1 MAGNRQNPICDTY
14 HRQSSLVQLGTSTSI
29 KHPAVSHH
37 VEEIEQ
43 QGYSIAP
50 GVIDLAFCD
59 EICSE
64 ISRLES
70 ADPPSLKSTEF
81 TGYQTH
87 RYFDLLN
94 RSEVWERV
102 AIHSFVIEVVRR
114 VLGEDMLLS
123 TMGTAVID
131 PGETAQAIHCDDQL
145 YGIQRPHK
153 NLVCNTMWA
162 LSDFT
167 PENGATRLVPG
178 SHRFP
183 LYPHEHASKPSHE
196 SQLSTNQSEF
206 ETIPATMPKG
216 SICFVVGTCY
226 HGGGAN
232 TSDERR
238 WGLTINYCAGSQ
250 RQQENL
256 MLAHT
261 RTKLKS
267 FPKEL
272 QAIVGLRVS
281 RFGVGHIDAHDPRS
295 ILEQPD

>member
-1 MAGNRQNPICDTY
+1 M
-14 HRQSSLVQLGTSTSI
+14 V
-29 KHPAVSHH
+29 
-37 VEEIEQ
+37 
-43 QGYSIAP
+43 
-50 GVIDLAFCD
+50 DLAFCD
-59 EICSE
+59 EVCSE
-64 ISRLES
+64 ISRLET
-70 ADPPSLKSTEF
+70 DGPPSLKSTEF
-81 TGYQTH
+81 TGYRTH

-102 AIHSFVIEVVRR
+102 AIHPFVLEVVRG
-114 VLGEDMLLS
+114 VLGDDMLLS

-167 PENGATRLVPG
+167 AENGATRLVPG

-183 LYPHEHASKPSHE
+183 LYPHERPGQQDHS
-196 SQLSTNQSEF
+196 SQGIPKREEF
-206 ETIPATMPKG
+206 DTLAAEMPKG

-226 HGGGAN
+226 HGGGSNASN
-232 TSDERR
+232 ERR

-267 FPKEL
+267 FPEEL
-272 QAIVGLRVS
+272 QTIVGLRVS
-281 RFGVGHIDAHDPRS
+281 RFGVGHIDAHDPRL